1 MTAKHIELGNKGELH
16 AKEYILSLG
25 YKILESNWRFSRAE
39 IDLIAMDGED
49 LVFIEVKTRSNN
61 YFGNPEDF
69 VGNKK
74 KRLIMDAA
82 ANYMERIGYEW
93 TVRFDIVALVVERDT
108 FRLEHFKDAFF
119 SGEV

>member
-1 MTAKHIELGNKGELH
+1 MTAKHIELGNKGELY
-16 AKEYILSLG
+16 ARDYILSLG
-25 YKILESNWRFSRAE
+25 YEVLESNWRFSRAE
-39 IDLIAMDGED
+39 IDLISMDSET

-69 VGNKK
+69 VDEKK

-82 ANYMERIGYEW
+82 SNYMETIGYEW
-93 TVRFDIVALVVERDT
+93 IVRFDIIALTVEKDT